1 MEIKQANFTR
11 WDFIQLRDLVI
22 GGCSKSTF
30 SAELRKL
37 NFYRRY
43 VYQDLWID
51 DDRLCGNSFDDC
63 MQSFYARNSV
73 SNEEFHQAQELFANP
88 QTTHDFVKFCH
99 TFADYI
105 IRVNW
110 SIKYLSNSATCA
122 TKMINNLISDG
133 YTRSSF
139 RLLPRHI
146 KKQLATEWHK
156 LHQIYAPPLRKAYIF
171 YRYGEYIVV
180 SPYGY
185 INWHVLLL

>member
-30 SAELRKL
+30 STELRKL
-37 NFYRRY
+37 DFYRSY

-51 DDRLCGNSFDDC
+51 DDRLCGDSFDEC
-63 MQSFYARNSV
+63 MHSFYARNSV
-73 SNEEFHQAQELFANP
+73 SNEEFLKAQEFFSNP
-88 QTTHDFVKFCH
+88 QTTHDFEEFCYA
-99 TFADYI
+99 FENYI

-110 SIKYLSNSATCA
+110 SIKYRSDSATCA

-133 YTRSSF
+133 YTRISF
-139 RLLPRHI
+139 RLLPRNI
-146 KKQLATEWHK
+146 KKQLAQEWHN
-156 LHQIYAPPLRKAYIF
+156 LHQVSVPPLRKAYIF

-180 SPYGY
+180 SQYGY
-185 INWHVLLL
+185 INWHVALL